1 MTSRSQEQDRLK
13 SQYPIVVRTTILMT
27 LAAII
32 ITFRVFPRPFEKERI
47 VQQVAH
53 VDIEQWDIP
62 QTQQFDRPPPPPRP
76 SIPVASEDEE
86 LADDVTLEE
95 ISFEDFEVWEEP
107 PPPPSEKGPR
117 VRFIPYDEPPVPIG
131 GYSAI
136 KANIVYPEIAR
147 EAGVEGNV
155 VVQAFVNK
163 KGRVTDVVIL
173 RGLPGTGLNEAAMDA
188 VTKTPFKP
196 AKQRD
201 VAVGVWISIPINFK
215 LHRSVS

>member
-76 SIPVASEDEE
+76 QFPW
-86 LADDVTLEE
+86 LQKMRNWPMT
-95 ISFEDFEVWEEP
+95 
-107 PPPPSEKGPR
+107 
-117 VRFIPYDEPPVPIG
+117 
-131 GYSAI
+131 
-136 KANIVYPEIAR
+136 
-147 EAGVEGNV
+147 
-155 VVQAFVNK
+155 
-163 KGRVTDVVIL
+163 
-173 RGLPGTGLNEAAMDA
+173 
-188 VTKTPFKP
+188 
-196 AKQRD
+196 
-201 VAVGVWISIPINFK
+201 
-215 LHRSVS
+215 